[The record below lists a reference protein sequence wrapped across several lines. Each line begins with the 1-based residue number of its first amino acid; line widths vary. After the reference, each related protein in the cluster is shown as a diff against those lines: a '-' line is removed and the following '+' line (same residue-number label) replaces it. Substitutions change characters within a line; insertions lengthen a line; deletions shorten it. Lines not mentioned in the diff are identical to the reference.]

1 MYMVCYGGMY
11 MKCLVLT
18 RRKMLT
24 ICACFVV
31 CGLAVV
37 FSVKGI
43 QAVQTAYVQKV
54 PIYSVPTPDKQVAL
68 TFDCAWDIDHTE
80 EYIDILQKYQ
90 VEATFFVTG
99 VWAEKYTNAV
109 KQISEAGYEI
119 GNLGNTY
126 ERIPQLSQADMM
138 SNLMQ
143 CNETLKKITG
153 KTPVLFRPP
162 YGDYNALLLDT
173 ANTLEMQAV
182 QWDIDSF
189 DQHNTTVQGIADKVM
204 EEAKSGSIILL
215 HNRSDLTLEALPYMI
230 ETLQSEGYE
239 IVSVSQL
246 MRNASE
252 RQSE

>member
-68 TFDCAWDIDHTE
+68 TFDCAWDIDHTA
-80 EYIDILQKYQ
+80 EYIEILQTYQ

-109 KQISEAGYEI
+109 KQI
-119 GNLGNTY
+119 
-126 ERIPQLSQADMM
+126 
-138 SNLMQ
+138 
-143 CNETLKKITG
+143 
-153 KTPVLFRPP
+153 
-162 YGDYNALLLDT
+162 
-173 ANTLEMQAV
+173 
-182 QWDIDSF
+182 
-189 DQHNTTVQGIADKVM
+189 
-204 EEAKSGSIILL
+204 
-215 HNRSDLTLEALPYMI
+215 
-230 ETLQSEGYE
+230 
-239 IVSVSQL
+239 
-246 MRNASE
+246 
-252 RQSE
+252 

>member
-1 MYMVCYGGMY
+1 M
-11 MKCLVLT
+11 CLLCSV
-18 RRKMLT
+18 RFGSCIFRKRNSGSTNSL
-24 ICACFVV
+24 C
-31 CGLAVV
+31 
-37 FSVKGI
+37 
-43 QAVQTAYVQKV
+43 
-54 PIYSVPTPDKQVAL
+54 IYSVPTPDKQVAL

-252 RQSE
+252 MQSE

>member
-1 MYMVCYGGMY
+1 M
-11 MKCLVLT
+11 
-18 RRKMLT
+18 
-24 ICACFVV
+24 
-31 CGLAVV
+31 
-37 FSVKGI
+37 
-43 QAVQTAYVQKV
+43 
-54 PIYSVPTPDKQVAL
+54 AL
-68 TFDCAWDIDHTE
+68 TFDCACDIDHTA
-80 EYIDILQKYQ
+80 EYIEILLKNKKT
-90 VEATFFVTG
+90 ATFFVTG

-252 RQSE
+252 MQSE

>member
-1 MYMVCYGGMY
+1 

-68 TFDCAWDIDHTE
+68 TFDCAWDIDHTA
-80 EYIDILQKYQ
+80 EYIEILQKYQ

-153 KTPVLFRPP
+153 KHRYYSVRPMAIITLCYWILQTHWKCRQCNGILTVLTSTIQQYR
-162 YGDYNALLLDT
+162 GLLIRLWKK
-173 ANTLEMQAV
+173 QKAV
-182 QWDIDSF
+182 PLFFCII
-189 DQHNTTVQGIADKVM
+189 VQI
-204 EEAKSGSIILL
+204 
-215 HNRSDLTLEALPYMI
+215 
-230 ETLQSEGYE
+230 
-239 IVSVSQL
+239 
-246 MRNASE
+246 
-252 RQSE
+252 